1 MRSFGTFIGLA
12 SAVTILTA
20 VLDGTALAQSDAVY
34 LVTYVELMP
43 DAAAAGAALLK
54 RYRGESRTQSGNL
67 RLDVLAEIKRPN
79 RFAIIEV
86 WRDKASRDAHDRS
99 ATSAQFSEHLKPL
112 EDAPDDVRTVHALYL
127 GSSKSENQPGAIY
140 VVTHIDVVPP
150 GKEACMTALKAMS
163 SDTAND
169 PGSFGYDVLQQD
181 DHSNHF
187 TVVEEWADM
196 KATDA
201 HAMAA
206 HTRAF
211 REKLIP
217 IKGALYDERFAM
229 GQATRVWHLRR
240 FPRQPTR
247 CSMSQPND
255 SKKSAT
261 PLEQDNTMIAV
272 IEMGQASWLVAGI
285 VPGLERQPLKKL
297 GSDERA
303 LIQLLQRWRNEA
315 VQAGR
320 TIKRLV
326 VAYEAGRD
334 GFWLARWLRA
344 RDIEAYVIH
353 PNSVAV
359 SREHRRAKTDRLD
372 TELLKRAFLGWLRGE
387 AGHCSMAAIPTIEE
401 EDARRPNRE
410 RENLVGERTRIGNRM
425 KATLAR
431 FGIRSFKFTLRHAD
445 ERLNDVRTA
454 EAASL
459 PANTHAEL
467 RRDLARLRVVRDQIK
482 EIEQQRLQRIEQAAP
497 SEKGS
502 HAMVRLLA
510 RVIGIGVETADML
523 VNEILSR
530 QLRDRKAIARYAGLT
545 GSPDESGKRRR
556 EKGLSRAGNARV
568 RRGMIQLAWRFLMF
582 QKNSALAQWYRART
596 ADGRGGARKT
606 MIVALARKLLIALWR
621 MVTTGEIPE
630 GIALRP
636 TVA

>member
-1 MRSFGTFIGLA
+1 
-12 SAVTILTA
+12 
-20 VLDGTALAQSDAVY
+20 
-34 LVTYVELMP
+34 
-43 DAAAAGAALLK
+43 
-54 RYRGESRTQSGNL
+54 
-67 RLDVLAEIKRPN
+67 
-79 RFAIIEV
+79 
-86 WRDKASRDAHDRS
+86 
-99 ATSAQFSEHLKPL
+99 
-112 EDAPDDVRTVHALYL
+112 
-127 GSSKSENQPGAIY
+127 
-140 VVTHIDVVPP
+140 
-150 GKEACMTALKAMS
+150 
-163 SDTAND
+163 
-169 PGSFGYDVLQQD
+169 
-181 DHSNHF
+181 
-187 TVVEEWADM
+187 
-196 KATDA
+196 
-201 HAMAA
+201 
-206 HTRAF
+206 
-211 REKLIP
+211 
-217 IKGALYDERFAM
+217 
-229 GQATRVWHLRR
+229 
-240 FPRQPTR
+240 
-247 CSMSQPND
+247 MSQPND
-255 SKKSAT
+255 SNKSVI

-297 GSDERA
+297 GSDEQA
-303 LIQLLQRWRNEA
+303 LFQLLQRWRNEA
-315 VQAGR
+315 VQTGR

-410 RENLVGERTRIGNRM
+410 RENLVGERTRIVNRM

-445 ERLNDVRTA
+445 ERLNDLRTA

-467 RRDLARLRVVRDQIK
+467 RRDIARLRVVRDQIK
-482 EIEQQRLQRIEQAAP
+482 EIEQQRLQRIEP
-497 SEKGS
+497 SEKGP
-502 HAMVRLLA
+502 HAMIRLLA

-530 QLRDRKAIARYAGLT
+530 QLRDRKAVARYAGLT

-582 QKNSALAQWYRART
+582 QKDSALAQWYRART
-596 ADGRGGARKT
+596 AHARGGTRKT

-630 GIALRP
+630 GISLRP
-636 TVA
+636 AVA